1 MDDADSRTEA
11 APAPGP
17 GPGPRPPRSLQPKSD
32 TTDKAQRLAAALR
45 ANLKRR
51 KAFRPVK
58 PSN

>member
-11 APAPGP
+11 TSAPA
-17 GPGPRPPRSLQPKSD
+17 PRPPRSLQPKSD